1 MDYVSNRLKVYYV
14 SLFEI
19 TKLHTDFVHV
29 VTSSKKLY
37 KNLAEAVLLALDE
50 IVNQNKYA
58 DKVLERVLK
67 SNPKWGARDRAFIA
81 ETVYDIVRH
90 QRLLMVLT
98 QEITGFSAIQDW
110 VGLYL
115 LQQGYEIPNWAI
127 FEHIHPVDFQ
137 EVNQKIE
144 NFTSPAI
151 LQSYPDWLYTRL
163 ENELGKSR
171 WDKEA
176 AFLNQPA
183 DVFLRVNT
191 LKVNSNKLVA
201 LLADEGIH
209 AETVK
214 PLPYTL
220 RLLKRQNVFRSAYF
234 RLGYFEVQ
242 DWSSQQVVPLL
253 NPEPGMRVIDAC
265 AGAGG
270 KTLHMAALMK
280 NKGKIIA
287 MDTEAWKLKIL
298 MERANR
304 AGITIIEPR
313 VIESTKTIKRL
324 YDSADCLLT
333 DVPCSGLGVIRRNPD
348 TKWKLTD
355 EAIERTRAIQ
365 QEILQNYNQVVKK
378 GGTFVY
384 ATCSILPSEN
394 ENQVNAFIDQN
405 ESYDLINTRTIY
417 PSESG
422 ADGFFMALMKQ
433 QN

>member
-1 MDYVSNRLKVYYV
+1 MTN
-14 SLFEI
+14 
-19 TKLHTDFVHV
+19 
-29 VTSSKKLY
+29 SKKLF
-37 KNLAEAVLLALDE
+37 KNLVEAVLMALQE
-50 IVNQNKYA
+50 IVENNKYA
-58 DKVLERVLK
+58 DKVLEKVLK

-98 QEITGFSAIQDW
+98 QEITGFSTIQEW

-127 FEHIHPVDFQ
+127 FEHVHSLDFQ
-137 EVNQKIE
+137 QVNSKIE
-144 NFTSPAI
+144 TITSPAI
-151 LQSYPDWLYTRL
+151 LQSYPDWLYNRL

-171 WDKEA
+171 WEKEA

-191 LKVNSNKLVA
+191 LKVNPNKLVA
-201 LLADEGIH
+201 LLAEEGIH

-220 RLLKRQNVFRSAYF
+220 RLLKRQNVFRSTYF
-234 RLGYFEVQ
+234 KQGYFEVQ

-253 NPEPGMRVIDAC
+253 NPEPGMRIIDAC

-270 KTLHMAALMK
+270 KTLHIAALMK

-287 MDTEAWKLKIL
+287 MDTEGWKLKIL

-313 VIESTKTIKRL
+313 VIDSSKTIKRL
-324 YDSADCLLT
+324 YDSADGLLT
-333 DVPCSGLGVIRRNPD
+333 DVPCSGLGVLRRNPD
-348 TKWKLTD
+348 TKWKINE
-355 EAIERTRAIQ
+355 EAIERTRLIQ
-365 QEILQNYNQVVKK
+365 QDILQNYNQVVHK
-378 GGTFVY
+378 GGAFVY
-384 ATCSILPSEN
+384 ATCSILPAEN
-394 ENQVNAFIDQN
+394 ENQVNAFVGQS
-405 ESYDLINTRTIY
+405 EAYDLVSTTTIY

-422 ADGFFMALMKQ
+422 ADGFYMALMRH

>member
-1 MDYVSNRLKVYYV
+1 MSN
-14 SLFEI
+14 
-19 TKLHTDFVHV
+19 
-29 VTSSKKLY
+29 SKKLY
-37 KNLAEAVLLALDE
+37 KNLVEAVLLALQE
-50 IVNQNKYA
+50 IVNDNKYA
-58 DKVLERVLK
+58 DKVLEKILK

-98 QEITGFSAIQDW
+98 QELSGFASLKEW

-115 LQQGYEIPNWAI
+115 LQQGYEIPNWPI
-127 FEHIHPVDFQ
+127 FEHINPLDFQ
-137 EVNQKIE
+137 AVNLKIE
-144 NFTSPAI
+144 SITSPAV
-151 LQSYPDWLYTRL
+151 LQSYPDWLYARL

-176 AFLNQPA
+176 TFLNQPA
-183 DVFLRVNT
+183 DVFLRANT
-191 LKVNSNKLVA
+191 LKVNPNKLVA
-201 LLADEGIH
+201 LLAEEGIQ

-220 RLLKRQNVFRSAYF
+220 RLLKRQNVFRSSYF
-234 RLGYFEVQ
+234 KQGYFEVQ

-270 KTLHMAALMK
+270 KTLHMAAMMK

-287 MDTEAWKLKIL
+287 MDTEGWKLKIL

-313 VIESTKTIKRL
+313 VIESNKTIKRL
-324 YDSADCLLT
+324 YDSADGLLT

-348 TKWKLTD
+348 TKWKVTP
-355 EAIERTRAIQ
+355 ESIERTRLIQ
-365 QEILQNYNQVVKK
+365 QDILQNYNQVVRK
-378 GGTFVY
+378 GGSFVY
-384 ATCSILPSEN
+384 ATCSILSSEN
-394 ENQVNAFIDQN
+394 ENQVNSFIN
-405 ESYDLINTRTIY
+405 ENTSYELVSTNTIY
-417 PSESG
+417 PSEFG
-422 ADGFFMALMKQ
+422 ADGFFMALMKHQ
-433 QN
+433 I

>member
-1 MDYVSNRLKVYYV
+1 
-14 SLFEI
+14 
-19 TKLHTDFVHV
+19 
-29 VTSSKKLY
+29 VTNSKKLY
-37 KNLAEAVLLALDE
+37 KNLVDAVLLALQE
-50 IVNQNKYA
+50 IVEQNKYA

-98 QEITGFSAIQDW
+98 QELTNFSSIQEW

-115 LQQGYEIPNWAI
+115 LQQGYEIPNWLV
-127 FEHIHPVDFQ
+127 FEHIHALDFQ
-137 EVNQKIE
+137 EVNSKIE
-144 NFTSPAI
+144 TITSPAV
-151 LQSYPDWLYTRL
+151 LQSYPDWLYNRL
-163 ENELGKSR
+163 EKELGTSR
-171 WDKEA
+171 WEKEA

-191 LKVNSNKLVA
+191 LKVNPNKLVA
-201 LLADEGIH
+201 LLAEEGIQ

-234 RLGYFEVQ
+234 KQGYFEVQ

-253 NPEPGMRVIDAC
+253 NPEPGMRIIDAC

-270 KTLHMAALMK
+270 KTLHLAALMK

-287 MDTEAWKLKIL
+287 MDTEGWKLKIL

-313 VIESTKTIKRL
+313 VIESSKTIKRL
-324 YDSADCLLT
+324 YDSADGLLT
-333 DVPCSGLGVIRRNPD
+333 DVPCSGLGVLRRNPD
-348 TKWKLTD
+348 TKWKINE

-365 QEILQNYNQVVKK
+365 QDILQNYNQVVRK
-378 GGTFVY
+378 GGAFVY
-384 ATCSILPSEN
+384 ATCSILPAEN
-394 ENQVNAFIDQN
+394 ENQVQAFVDKS
-405 ESYDLINTRTIY
+405 EAYDLMSTKTIY

-422 ADGFFMALMKQ
+422 ADGFFMALMKH

>member
-1 MDYVSNRLKVYYV
+1 MYNFTRQLSIYP
-14 SLFEI
+14 
-19 TKLHTDFVHV
+19 
-29 VTSSKKLY
+29 VTNSKKLY
-37 KNLAEAVLLALDE
+37 KNLVEAVLMALQD
-50 IVNQNKYA
+50 IVEQNKYA

-98 QEITGFSAIQDW
+98 QELTGFSGILEW

-115 LQQGYEIPNWAI
+115 LQQGYEIPNWPI
-127 FEHIHPVDFQ
+127 FEHLHSLNFQ
-137 EVNQKIE
+137 EVNSKIE
-144 NFTSPAI
+144 GITSPAI

-171 WDKEA
+171 WEKEA
-176 AFLNQPA
+176 GFLNQPA

-191 LKVNSNKLVA
+191 LKVNPNKLVA
-201 LLADEGIH
+201 LLAEEGIH

-220 RLLKRQNVFRSAYF
+220 RLLKRQNVFRSSYF
-234 RLGYFEVQ
+234 KQGFFEVQ

-253 NPEPGMRVIDAC
+253 NPEPGMRIIDAC

-287 MDTEAWKLKIL
+287 MDTEGWKLKIL

-313 VIESTKTIKRL
+313 VIDSSKAIKRL
-324 YDSADCLLT
+324 YDSADGLLT
-333 DVPCSGLGVIRRNPD
+333 DVPCSGLGVLRRNPD
-348 TKWKLTD
+348 TKWKINE
-355 EAIERTRAIQ
+355 EAIERTRLIQ
-365 QEILQNYNQVVKK
+365 QDILQNYNQVVRK
-378 GGTFVY
+378 GGAFVY
-384 ATCSILPSEN
+384 ATCSILPAEN
-394 ENQVNAFIDQN
+394 ENQVKAFVDQ
-405 ESYDLINTRTIY
+405 SDVYDIVSTKTIY

-422 ADGFFMALMKQ
+422 ADGFFMALMKHQ
-433 QN
+433 D